1 LTGPST
7 ARTVSYTP
15 GGHRAMPGQCPDP
28 TPIYRLIHADNLAV
42 CLSRGALHAPNYTP
56 QDGLLYRTIHRED
69 IQVGRRVHELAVG
82 PRGTIH
88 DYVPF
93 YFGPRSVMLYQLA
106 TGWVPGYQEGQEPLI
121 HLVSD
126 CQAVA
131 AAGIGFAFS
140 DGHGLARFT
149 AWYAELADLDR
160 VDWDAVYARQW
171 RDTPDDMDRQR
182 RKQAEF
188 LVHRSM
194 PWGLISEVGVYNDAA
209 RERAEAVLASHG
221 RGSLPVRLRPEWY
234 Y

>member
-1 LTGPST
+1 
-7 ARTVSYTP
+7 
-15 GGHRAMPGQCPDP
+15 MPGQRPHP
-28 TPIYRLIHADNLAV
+28 TPIYRLIHVDNLAV
-42 CLSRGALHAPNYTP
+42 CLGRGALHSPNHMP
-56 QDGLLYRTIHRED
+56 RDGLVYRTIHRED
-69 IQVGRRVHELAVG
+69 IQEGRRVREVGVG

-93 YFGPRSVMLYQLA
+93 YFGPRSVMLYQLS
-106 TGWVPGYQEGQEPLI
+106 TGWVPSYREGQEPLI

-131 AAGIGFAFS
+131 DAGIGFVFS

-149 AWYAELADLDR
+149 AWYDDLTDLDS
-160 VDWDAVYARQW
+160 VDWDAVYARLW

-188 LVHRSM
+188 LVHRSL
-194 PWGLISEVGVYNDAA
+194 PWGLIGEVGVSNGAA
-209 RERAEAVLASHG
+209 RGRVEALLALHG
-221 RGSLPVRLRPEWY
+221 HASLPVRIRPEWY